1 MKRSHVGIIGL
12 GSLLAAA
19 AVWFFFVRA
28 PAPSAKRPPAIATA
42 AAPSGSAAA
51 EAPAKPPPPSGPEL
65 RWEWDR
71 DPEGPLRLDGQVV
84 DQDGE
89 PVGDALIVI
98 STQPPATTRSQAD
111 GSFFFDKLVARRFT
125 LSARAGARVGSVQT
139 KLTSTS
145 DPVVLRVRAGAT
157 VAVLVHDEAEK
168 PIGGAT
174 VRLEGSE
181 DFGASAPTAT
191 TSAEGKAL
199 LTGVEGGWTSV
210 VAEAPGYARGA
221 VSSLVG
227 AASPDGKPVAEL
239 SLTLLRGVAVSG
251 QVVDEGGK
259 PVAGARV
266 SYDTSGFG
274 FGGSGRGEAKS
285 DDKGGFRF
293 AALAPGQY
301 TFGAS
306 DGEHVRSLSKPIEVG
321 AQPVRDVLI
330 TMRSGGSVSGTV
342 VDRAGA
348 AVPFAVLRIAPH
360 PDGGMREAMVGARQ
374 VASDERG
381 AFEIRGL
388 PRARLQLRA
397 EGEAATSAILE
408 VSLVEAARRE
418 DVRVVLD
425 VEGTIS
431 GVVVDEKGE
440 PVPEMQVTCFPDFR
454 AGAKLASFALGG
466 STSTTSD
473 GSGAFTVRGLPEGSF
488 RLGVE
493 RPGAA
498 ASYGLAASSKTAK
511 TGDRD
516 VRLVVQPFGRVL
528 GKIVTSDGKP
538 PALAKISLSMMAPI
552 TTRDG
557 AFVLSDL
564 EPARYT
570 VTVHGPDFA
579 ELAIGDVEVA
589 AGKDTDLG
597 TLTVS
602 RGRRISGVVVDEQQR
617 PVAGAK
623 VRAGRF
629 LVFETGMDGGGV
641 HSTDERMGVSS
652 TISDAQGA
660 FSLSG
665 LSPTDRAQLAAE
677 SATGRS
683 EVVSIA
689 PGEGDPPPV
698 TLRLRGFGA
707 IGGAVT
713 VNGKPASE
721 IMVSVRHLD
730 GKPAAGLFAMSNP
743 DGTYLLERIPEGA
756 YEVSARWPGTMRP
769 ATGEVKV
776 ASGKRS
782 KLDLDIKSNHGPT
795 LVVEVTAL
803 PNQQVDSAALAL
815 FEGSVTVANGKE
827 MMAGGRRAV
836 SQGQWMSGQD
846 SEFPDLKPGAY
857 TICGVPMSGDWQN
870 PRAMQRA
877 YEAMDK
883 LAATCKPVAL
893 AAAPARQTVTLALPA
908 MKPLPEPP
916 PPRE

>member
-1 MKRSHVGIIGL
+1 MKRSHVGIIGIGIL
-12 GSLLAAA
+12 IAAAA

-28 PAPSAKRPPAIATA
+28 PAPSAKKPPAIATSA
-42 AAPSGSAAA
+42 SPSGSAAA
-51 EAPAKPPPPSGPEL
+51 EPAKPPPPSGPEL

-168 PIGGAT
+168 PIAGAT

-199 LTGVEGGWTSV
+199 LSGVEGGWTSV

-221 VSSLVG
+221 VSSMVG

-251 QVVDEGGK
+251 QVVDERGK

-274 FGGSGRGEAKS
+274 LGGGGRGEAKS

-306 DGEHVRSLSKPIEVG
+306 DGEHVRSLSTPIEVG

-330 TMRSGGSVSGTV
+330 TLRTGGSVRGTV

-348 AVPFAVLRIAPH
+348 AVPFAVVRIAPH
-360 PDGGMREAMVGARQ
+360 PDGGMREAMIGARQ

-397 EGEAATSAILE
+397 EGEAAASAILE
-408 VSLVEAARRE
+408 VSLVEAARQE
-418 DVRVVLD
+418 GLQVVLD
-425 VEGTIS
+425 VEGAIS
-431 GVVVDEKGE
+431 GVVVNERGE
-440 PVPEMQVTCFPDFR
+440 PMPELSVRCAPDFT
-454 AGAKLASFALGG
+454 AGAALDSFALTGM
-466 STSTTSD
+466 SSTTSD
-473 GSGAFTVRGLPEGSF
+473 GSGAFTVRGLP
-488 RLGVE
+488 
-493 RPGAA
+493 PGAYRLWVDREG
-498 ASYGLAASSKTAK
+498 ASGAGYERSQPAK
-511 TGDRD
+511 PGDRD
-516 VRLVVQPFGRVL
+516 VRIVVAAPGRIL
-528 GKIVTSDGKP
+528 GKIATGEGKA
-538 PALAKISLSMMAPI
+538 PALAKVSLSMTSQV

-557 AFVLSDL
+557 AFVLAEV
-564 EPARYT
+564 EPGKYDVRMR
-570 VTVHGPDFA
+570 GPDFA
-579 ELAIGDVEVA
+579 ERVLRDVQVS

-597 TLTVS
+597 TITVV
-602 RGRRISGVVVDEQQR
+602 RGRRVTGLVVDGEQR

-623 VRAGRF
+623 VRLAAF
-629 LVFETGMDGGGV
+629 LVFEAGNTRDLTNGFDDMQGVATATSDATGAF
-641 HSTDERMGVSS
+641 TLTGVSS
-652 TISDAQGA
+652 LKQS
-660 FSLSG
+660 
-665 LSPTDRAQLAAE
+665 QLAAE
-677 SATGRS
+677 TAQGRS
-683 EVVSIA
+683 EVATVP
-689 PGEGDPPPV
+689 PGEGDPPPF
-698 TLRLRGFGA
+698 TLRLRSFGSIA
-707 IGGAVT
+707 GAVT
-713 VNGKPASE
+713 VNGKPAGR
-721 IMVSVRHLD
+721 VSFNVQSKDAKASAAIFATSNED
-730 GKPAAGLFAMSNP
+730 GS
-743 DGTYLLERIPEGA
+743 YVLERIPEGT
-756 YEVSARWPGTMRP
+756 YTVSAQRAGAMSMR
-769 ATGEVKV
+769 AVTADVKV
-776 ASGKRS
+776 VAGRRS
-782 KLDLDIKSNHGPT
+782 KLDFDIEEGKGAT
-795 LVVEVTAL
+795 LEVQVSAL
-803 PNQQVDSAALAL
+803 PSQEVNAAQILL
-815 FEGSVTVANGKE
+815 FEGA
-827 MMAGGRRAV
+827 
-836 SQGQWMSGQD
+836 
-846 SEFPDLKPGAY
+846 F
-857 TICGVPMSGDWQN
+857 
-870 PRAMQRA
+870 
-877 YEAMDK
+877 
-883 LAATCKPVAL
+883 AATTGQELMSSISRAIGVAFWMGGAVPAFKDVKAGPHTVCGLPITGPILDSRFSQRLQENMGTLAVYCKPVTVT
-893 AAAPARQTVTLALPA
+893 AAARQTFPMALPA
-908 MKPLPEPP
+908 MRPLPESPAP
-916 PPRE
+916 Q